1 MKTQHETL
9 LRRSYWW
16 IAHRWAQVRTHR
28 TLVVGSVL
36 GGALFGLLLSSASP
50 TSHIATV
57 VIDTGVIGCQ
67 HGFPL
72 TETCSWCEEAKLPL
86 SVRWARGVDRE
97 AMRLGFHNPNLE
109 AGLAKASKAVMGR

>member
-1 MKTQHETL
+1 M
-9 LRRSYWW
+9 RRFYWR

-36 GGALFGLLLSSASP
+36 GGALFGLLLSNASP

-57 VIDTGVIGCQ
+57 VIDTGIIGCQ
-67 HGFPL
+67 HGFPI
-72 TETCSWCEEAKLPL
+72 TGKCSWCEEAKLPQ